1 MGFLFNI
8 YLLFSSSLLMSY
20 FKGLVAYFDYILFH
34 NGLIRVKFIYKT
46 CWHFYFRLKIILLI
60 LKDIF
65 LKKRTW
71 DVIFFESITKTL
83 KSNWKDIYS
92 IRYFSLKKSSIF
104 LFGLYFIHYNLK
116 MIKFICK
123 FFLYFYFQLKI
134 ILIISNDFFFWK
146 RRRLQNVIFLVH
158 HEVIKI

>member
-1 MGFLFNI
+1 MLTFLLSTKNYI
-8 YLLFSSSLLMSY
+8 VNSKRY
-20 FKGLVAYFDYILFH
+20 FF
-34 NGLIRVKFIYKT
+34 
-46 CWHFYFRLKIILLI
+46 W
-60 LKDIF
+60 
-65 LKKRTW
+65 KKRTW

-134 ILIISNDFFFWK
+134 ILLISNDFFFLKKKKTSKCNFFSPPRSYQNLIK
-146 RRRLQNVIFLVH
+146 RIFITFGMF
-158 HEVIKI
+158 HELLTKKII